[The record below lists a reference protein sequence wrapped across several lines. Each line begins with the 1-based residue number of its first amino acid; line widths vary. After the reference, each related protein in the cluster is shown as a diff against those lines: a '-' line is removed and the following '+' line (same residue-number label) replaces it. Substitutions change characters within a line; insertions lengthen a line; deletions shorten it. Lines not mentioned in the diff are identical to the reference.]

1 MERFKQT
8 SKTLFKKSQRGD
20 ISMKTLNRISIFV
33 LIMGS
38 LMTMSWAN
46 AAGIGNN
53 IVVRLA
59 GTGVAYAGDELFGEF
74 GLTPVGAA
82 CFDVDLVDA
91 KSGNVIGTATDC
103 LSSIT
108 PSATDN
114 GLMLTGTTFFYFPGG
129 TLISQGMT
137 TVQPVLHGSADFTH
151 ITGAVPSPGDNSV
164 VYGDGKFKKAAGPV
178 RLSGAV
184 NLSALGSDGQITFD
198 CVFIIDI

>member
-1 MERFKQT
+1 
-8 SKTLFKKSQRGD
+8 
-20 ISMKTLNRISIFV
+20 MKTFNKISIFV
-33 LIMGS
+33 LIIAS

-59 GTGVAYAGDELFGEF
+59 GTGEAYAGDELFEEF
-74 GLTPVGAA
+74 GLTPLGAA
-82 CFDVDLVDA
+82 CFNVDLVDA
-91 KSGNVIGTATDC
+91 KTGNIIGTATDC
-103 LSSIT
+103 LSSI
-108 PSATDN
+108 SGSSTDN
-114 GLMLTGTTFFYFPGG
+114 GLMLTGTTFFFFPGG

-151 ITGAVPSPGDNSV
+151 ITGAVPSSGDNSV